1 MSSLVHAWI
10 SSTRPRTLILSVIPF
25 FMGTLLASF
34 STAELSY
41 TIVTWAV
48 LSALCIQIAT
58 NLINEAYDVKKG
70 ADTESR
76 IGPKRGVQ
84 NGMLSVQQVDLGGRA
99 FLTLALLFG
108 IPLVQVGGMPIL
120 SLLGISA
127 VCAYAYTG
135 GPYPLAYNGLGEV
148 FVIAFFGVASTAAAY
163 FLQSG
168 QLGLAPCVLGLQ
180 LGLLA
185 CVPIAV
191 NNCRDQE
198 GDARVNKRT
207 LVVRFGALFG
217 KIEVAVLILGPYI
230 LNLYWTTAVSFL
242 VPLLALPLGIRI
254 WKGINDHPPGSIYNK
269 FLALSVVHYVVFC
282 SALALSFYL

>member
-1 MSSLVHAWI
+1 MSPSIHAWI
-10 SSTRPRTLILSVIPF
+10 SSARPRTLILSVIPF
-25 FMGTLLASF
+25 IMGTLLASF
-34 STAELSY
+34 STAELNL
-41 TIVTWAV
+41 TIAIWAV

-70 ADTESR
+70 ADTENR

-84 NGMLSVQQVDLGGRA
+84 QGILSVQQVYLGGCA

-108 IPLVQVGGMPIL
+108 LPLIQVGGMPIL
-120 SLLGISA
+120 SLLAISA
-127 VCAYAYTG
+127 VCAYVYTG

-168 QLGLAPCVLGLQ
+168 YLGVAPCVLGLQ

-217 KIEVAVLILGPYI
+217 KIEVAALILLPYI
-230 LNLYWTTAVSFL
+230 LNLYWTTVLSFI
-242 VPLLALPLGIRI
+242 VPLLALPLGII
-254 WKGINDHPPGSIYNK
+254 ICKGVKDHPPGSIYNK
-269 FLALSVVHYVVFC
+269 FLALSVLHYVVFC
-282 SALALSFYL
+282 CALALSFYL